1 MKRFWVMVLCVT
13 LLLLLAAC
21 SGETTDV
28 ETSTVPPITTEP
40 PPTEMNCTVTVVD
53 PAGAPVPDIEVK
65 VYQNGE
71 VCEGKTVDEN
81 GKASFVLGFGEEYS
95 IVFHSPDEKEYYY
108 DETVSRVNP
117 QQTEI
122 TVVLYEKVSE
132 TTDILAYGE
141 GKTVSQDFAAYL
153 VDEGVYYSYL
163 TENDRTYY
171 IFTPTRPGIYRFSVE
186 GETSV
191 TVGYYGMPIQ
201 PLKDNALTLAEDGS
215 LTIEVKERNIGET
228 ADTTTRYVIGLS
240 AGEGVSDAIFH
251 VEYVGEPVKT
261 PTDEPWI
268 DVLADRELT
277 AYKKKRGT
285 LTDLDIF
292 NPDLT
297 VVFNEADGYY
307 HLDTVDGPVVLL
319 RLTEKSPYL
328 AAFTTMCDTGRLGAY
343 IYDDEGNFL
352 RKESFNALIAQYA
365 AICDTKYGICP
376 LDAKLAYM
384 LKTLGESRQ
393 WWDFESGNHLFVG
406 EEEAVPVDTA
416 WLFAC
421 CYLDRS

>member
-1 MKRFWVMVLCVT
+1 MKKYWVMMLCVT
-13 LLLLLAAC
+13 LLILLAAC
-21 SGETTDV
+21 AGETTDV
-28 ETSTVPPITTEP
+28 ETTVPPMTTEP
-40 PPTEMNCTVTVVD
+40 IPTEMNCTVTVVD
-53 PAGAPVPDIEVK
+53 PAGIPVPAIEVK

-71 VCEGKTVDEN
+71 VCDGKTVDDN

-108 DETVSRVNP
+108 DESVSRVNP

-122 TVVLYEKVSE
+122 TVVLYEKVAATE
-132 TTDILAYGE
+132 EILAYGE
-141 GKTVSQDFAAYL
+141 GKTTSQAFTAYL
-153 VDEGVYYSYL
+153 VGEDVYYTPL
-163 TENDRTYY
+163 MENDRTYY

-186 GETSV
+186 GESSV
-191 TVGYYGMPIQ
+191 TVGCYGMPIN
-201 PLKDNALTLAEDGS
+201 PLSYSIIEPSEDGS
-215 LTIEVKERNIGET
+215 LTIEVKEQNIGKT
-228 ADTTTRYVIGLS
+228 SDTTTRYVIGLT
-240 AGEGVSDAIFH
+240 AGEGVSGAILH
-251 VEYVGEPVKT
+251 VEHVGEPVKT
-261 PTDEPWI
+261 PVDEPWI
-268 DVLADRELT
+268 DVLADRELK
-277 AYKKKRGT
+277 AYKKKRGV
-285 LTDLDIF
+285 LTDLDIL

-297 VVFNEADGYY
+297 VVFNEEDGYY

-343 IYDDEGNFL
+343 LYDEEGNFL

-384 LKTLGESRQ
+384 LKTLGEAKQ

-421 CYLDRS
+421 CYLEQG